1 MPRLIKDEN
10 YFYQII
16 DKALYQYTK
25 KNDFKEL
32 EIRFEDID
40 FEFKEPINLTSAGL
54 NIYFK
59 NCSFSESRID
69 ITIDE
74 LEGQINSIEFNN
86 CEIDSELFIKE
97 SKLKHLVFNDVII
110 TSNNFYISSN
120 EIYSLS
126 IVGSSTNHN
135 KINNLTLYDN
145 SNIDFV
151 DVRLNDFNFLYINNC
166 NFIKGFTLNVNT
178 INRLQIEKSSFQKD
192 FEFWRNTLGDY
203 SLIKKS
209 TLGEVKAKESN
220 FGIDTEFRDVIFTD
234 RVEFI
239 KLKSDIATL
248 KFNNCT
254 FQKNTYFDNS
264 TTLNLEFQ
272 EVIFQSLASFQH
284 TRILHLIKFKTT
296 YFEKIGYFEGV
307 KIGSL
312 KSLDINTVRTI
323 KGQLQKSE
331 SKIEYLKYNA
341 LEQRKHLQT
350 LSIKDVDFYILKLNE
365 LSNDFGI
372 NWFKGVKFTIKT
384 SIFFFIIIVLINS
397 FTISDYPLK
406 FNIHHNF
413 VSSSIILSEF
423 LKFSFSVGFGNEEI
437 QSNGYLYL
445 IFILSRICIGYGIYQ
460 TVTAFRKF
468 GKI

>member
-1 MPRLIKDEN
+1 MPRLIKDDIYLHDKIN
-10 YFYQII
+10 
-16 DKALYQYTK
+16 KALSEFIET
-25 KNDFKEL
+25 NDSNKLQVIFDN
-32 EIRFEDID
+32 IH
-40 FEFKEPINLTSAGL
+40 FEFTEPVNITSSGL

-59 NCSFSESRID
+59 NCTISGSRID
-69 ITIDE
+69 ITLEE

-86 CEIDSELFIKE
+86 CEIDSESFIKE
-97 SKLKHLVFNDVII
+97 SKLKYLVFNNVII
-110 TSNNFYISSN
+110 TSRNFYISSN

-126 IVGSSTNHN
+126 IVGNSTNHN
-135 KINNLTLYDN
+135 KINNLTLYNN

-166 NFIKGFTLNVNT
+166 NFIKGFTLNVNS

-203 SLIKKS
+203 SLIKKT

-254 FQKNTYFDNS
+254 FQRNTYFDNS

-272 EVIFQSLASFQH
+272 SVTFQSLASFQH
-284 TRILHLIKFKTT
+284 ARISHLIKFKTT
-296 YFEKIGYFEGV
+296 YFEKIGYFEGI

-312 KSLDINTVRTI
+312 KTLDINTVRTI

-341 LEQRKHLQT
+341 LEQKQYLNK
-350 LSIKDVDFYILKLNE
+350 LSKFSSEYYILKLNE
-365 LSNDFGI
+365 ISNDFGR
-372 NWFKGVKFTIKT
+372 NWFKGVLFTLMIST
-384 SIFFFIIIVLINS
+384 FFFLLIIITNS
-397 FTISDYPLK
+397 FFPSKFPLK
-406 FNIHHNF
+406 FDKNLPFLEHTT
-413 VSSSIILSEF
+413 IISEY
-423 LKFSFSVGFGNEEI
+423 LKFTFSLGFGNEEI
-437 QSNGYLYL
+437 QSNGYLYAL
-445 IFILSRICIGYGIYQ
+445 YIISRILIGYGIYQ
-460 TVTAFRKF
+460 TITAFRKF